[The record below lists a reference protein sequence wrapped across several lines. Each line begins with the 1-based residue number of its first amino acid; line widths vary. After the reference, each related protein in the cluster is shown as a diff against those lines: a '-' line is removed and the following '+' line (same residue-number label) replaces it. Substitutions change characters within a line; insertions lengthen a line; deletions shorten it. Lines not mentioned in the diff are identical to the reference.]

1 MKRVLPI
8 LGLALFIVVVGFFAI
23 RADSMSNGAPQLDCV
38 QCHAGA
44 DQNPAEFTIEGL
56 PEQFEPGKTY
66 KVTVKITKGPDCSGG
81 VACGGLAV
89 EANAGK
95 LVVIDEKNTF
105 ISTISTGEE
114 LRAILTHTKDG
125 SLLREWSFEWKAP
138 EDATPVTFKIS
149 VIAANGDGGAT
160 GDAYAHK
167 EITIKPAEKP
177 KPTPIVTTKVVT
189 EEKVSTV
196 LTTTPAGTVTERNP
210 ALAVAVAIVLF
221 IVAVAGYLVLARK
234 K

>member
-1 MKRVLPI
+1 MRRILPI
-8 LGLALFIVVVGFFAI
+8 LGLVLLITAVGCFALRVE
-23 RADSMSNGAPQLDCV
+23 SMSNGAPQLNCV
-38 QCHAGA
+38 QCHVGA

-66 KVTVKITKGPDCSGG
+66 KITLKITKGPDCSGG
-81 VACGGLAV
+81 VACGGFAV
-89 EANAGK
+89 EVDAGE
-95 LVVIDEKNTF
+95 LVVTDEKNTF
-105 ISTISTGEE
+105 IATAPTGEN
-114 LRAILTHTKDG
+114 LLTHTKDG

-149 VIAANGDGGAT
+149 VIAANGDGSFN
-160 GDAYAHK
+160 GDAYAHE
-167 EITIKPAEKP
+167 EITVKPAEKP

-210 ALAVAVAIVLF
+210 ALAITVAVVVF
-221 IVAVAGYLVLARK
+221 IVATTGYLAATRK